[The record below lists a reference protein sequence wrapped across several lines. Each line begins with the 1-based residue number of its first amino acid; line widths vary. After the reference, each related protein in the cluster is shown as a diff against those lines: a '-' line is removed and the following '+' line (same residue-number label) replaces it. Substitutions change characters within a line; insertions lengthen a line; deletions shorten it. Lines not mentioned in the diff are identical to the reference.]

1 MDRADRA
8 TAALAAHP
16 WAGGGEQWATPAAG
30 SFQDG
35 ESPETWLARRERL
48 KTTAKNG
55 NACGTPLT
63 MAPRLPDAPGRAA
76 WERDVPRLTT
86 DPTDRRD
93 RLRCLGNA
101 VVPQVARVIGQWIG
115 HAILEGER

>member
-1 MDRADRA
+1 MDRAERA

-16 WAGGGEQWATPAAG
+16 WAGGGPQLVT
-30 SFQDG
+30 
-35 ESPETWLARRERL
+35 
-48 KTTAKNG
+48 
-55 NACGTPLT
+55 
-63 MAPRLPDAPGRAA
+63 PDANCWRGGERRRQLTDSRVMARDRAA

-115 HAILEGER
+115 HAILESER